1 MLSCII
7 VEDEPLA
14 TDVLVEYVKRVP
26 FLQLKSTC
34 SDAIA
39 ALEVMQRGSIDLI
52 FLDIHLPGLKGLD
65 FIRTLPDPPAIILT
79 TAYHQYAVEGYELNV
94 VDYLLK
100 PIEFKR
106 FLEAVNKVKGKP
118 RSAEAGYAKA
128 MPVREQRQTIAV
140 QSDKRTVV
148 IPIEDIVY
156 IESQKEYI
164 KIQTSAN
171 SYITKYALTKMEEE
185 LDRSMFM
192 RVHRSFIVAVSKITA
207 FSGHDIELQGKS
219 IPIGGNYRDQ
229 VSDRLRTMFGK

>member
-1 MLSCII
+1 MLTCLI

-26 FLQLKSTC
+26 FLQLKATC
-34 SDAIA
+34 ADAIS
-39 ALEVMQRGSIDLI
+39 ALDIMQREPIDLI

-65 FIRTLPDPPAIILT
+65 FIRTLQRPPAIILT

-106 FLEAVNKVKGKP
+106 FLEAVNKVKASK
-118 RSAEAGYAKA
+118 RD
-128 MPVREQRQTIAV
+128 QRKTIAV
-140 QSDKRTVV
+140 QADKRTVI
-148 IPIEDIVY
+148 IPVEDIIY

-164 KIQTSAN
+164 KIQTATN
-171 SYITKYALTKMEEE
+171 AYVTKYALTKMEEE
-185 LDRSMFM
+185 LDPAMFM

-207 FSGHDIELQGKS
+207 FTGHDVELQGKA
-219 IPIGGNYRDQ
+219 IPIGGNYRE
-229 VSDRLRTMFGK
+229 VVGERLKALFR